1 MCSYLKN
8 RKPRVAINNSASTT
22 KTVAAEIPK
31 GSADDPFLFNVFTRN
46 LVLFIQETILCNYAY
61 ESSISIVEAVRNIL
75 RNC

>member
-31 GSADDPFLFNVFTRN
+31 GSADDPFLCFYKKSSFVYTRDD
-46 LVLFIQETILCNYAY
+46 IMQLC
-61 ESSISIVEAVRNIL
+61 L
-75 RNC
+75 